1 MKLVW
6 TDAALAD
13 VDDVLTFIGSNY
25 PALATPLE
33 ERIRAVAARIGKWPA
48 SARMV
53 EERPGVRVAPLVRYP
68 YKIFYRV
75 VDDRVEILHVH
86 HASRR
91 S

>member
-33 ERIRAVAARIGKWPA
+33 ERIRAVAARIGKWPE

-53 EERPGVRVAPLVRYP
+53 
-68 YKIFYRV
+68 
-75 VDDRVEILHVH
+75 
-86 HASRR
+86 
-91 S
+91 